1 MLLYTGLILITPSAE
16 EKRDIKLRKNI
27 GGKEVKEYNFEC
39 IFKSKP
45 ISPVFRLNIYIYICS
60 SPETERERAER
71 GSYLRRE
78 GRGGFTFLKLNWKYC
93 S

>member
-45 ISPVFRLNIYIYICS
+45 ISPVFRLNIYIFAQVLRRKERGQREVLICG
-60 SPETERERAER
+60 ERE
-71 GSYLRRE
+71 GVDLH
-78 GRGGFTFLKLNWKYC
+78 L
-93 S
+93 

>member
-45 ISPVFRLNIYIYICS
+45 ISPVFRLNIYIFAQVLTRKERGQREVLICG
-60 SPETERERAER
+60 ERE
-71 GSYLRRE
+71 GVDLH
-78 GRGGFTFLKLNWKYC
+78 L
-93 S
+93 

>member
-1 MLLYTGLILITPSAE
+1 MVSLQVNEYVMMSNETGQRTVLLYTGLILITSSDE

-45 ISPVFRLNIYIYICS
+45 ISPVFRLNIYIYI
-60 SPETERERAER
+60 
-71 GSYLRRE
+71 YL
-78 GRGGFTFLKLNWKYC
+78 LK